1 MSKFQGIINANRK
14 APAGA
19 ESPAVAAAPAP
30 PDPPPA
36 PPAAPAPPRRGRPPG
51 KRSSEDHEQV
61 TAYLRRETYRKVR
74 LALIEDGDVQD
85 FSTLVDGLLTDWLR
99 SRT

>member
-1 MSKFQGIINANRK
+1 MNRFKTLIDANRK
-14 APAGA
+14 APAEPEA
-19 ESPAVAAAPAP
+19 PAVAAVPEP
-30 PDPPPA
+30 VNPPPA
-36 PPAAPAPPRRGRPPG
+36 PPEATPPPRRGRPPG

-74 LALIEDGDVQD
+74 LALIEDGDAQD
-85 FSTLVDGLLTDWLR
+85 FSTLVDGLLVDWLR